1 MGGLRSSHYCC
12 LNFSAYDMKIKHC
25 RILERLN
32 KIQRQFLYEV
42 DDVNE
47 EEAFIEA
54 VTEN

>member
-1 MGGLRSSHYCC
+1 MGGLRRSHYCC